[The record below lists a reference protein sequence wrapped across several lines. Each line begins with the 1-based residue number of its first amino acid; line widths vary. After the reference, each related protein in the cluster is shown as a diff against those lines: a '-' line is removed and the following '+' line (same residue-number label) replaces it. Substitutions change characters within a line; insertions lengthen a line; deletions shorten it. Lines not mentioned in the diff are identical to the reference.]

1 MTPAFEWGA
10 AALGI
15 ASVWL
20 ATRERVAS
28 WPLGLANVAAYAV
41 IFWQARLY
49 ANAGLQVAYFAL
61 NAVGWWRWRRA
72 GRAALAI
79 TRTPPR
85 ARAGLMVVVVLLAG
99 ALYPILANAG
109 GAAPALDAALTA
121 ASLVAQWQLTA
132 KRAETWAWWIVVNV
146 GYVGL
151 LATQGLWPSVL
162 QYAVFL
168 GLAVHGHRH
177 WRKAATESG
186 VAA

>member
-1 MTPAFEWGA
+1 MPAFEWVA

-28 WPLGLANVAAYAV
+28 WPLGLLNVAAYAV
-41 IFWQARLY
+41 IFWQARLF

-61 NAVGWWRWRRA
+61 NTVGWWRWHRA
-72 GRAALAI
+72 DGQALPI

-85 ARAGLMVVVVLLAG
+85 LGAVLALTVVALAG
-99 ALYPILANAG
+99 VLYPLLRHAG
-109 GAAPALDAALTA
+109 GAAPELDAALTA
-121 ASLVAQWQLTA
+121 MSLVAQWQLTA
-132 KRAETWAWWIVVNV
+132 KRADTWAWWIVVNV

-151 LATQGLWPSVL
+151 LATQGLWPSVV

-168 GLAVHGHRH
+168 GLAVHGHRQ
-177 WRKAATESG
+177 WRVAATES
-186 VAA
+186 AAPA